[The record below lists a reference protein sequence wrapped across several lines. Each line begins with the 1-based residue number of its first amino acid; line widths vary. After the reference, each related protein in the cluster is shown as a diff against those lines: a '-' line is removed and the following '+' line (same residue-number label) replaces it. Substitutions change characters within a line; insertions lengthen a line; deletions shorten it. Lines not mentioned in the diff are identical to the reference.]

1 MNPHPVESPLLP
13 GKVAGMPSWSAHA
26 GSLRRH
32 MHAVHDNVHDG
43 LKIHERLPRPLA
55 LTTTGR
61 FRLYRY
67 SAPTSVPARGG
78 GPRQVRWG
86 QACAAEK
93 SQEPGLKQ
101 LATAALLRRPPAFR
115 GSRCTRPRSRAAG
128 LRAGSRPPRA
138 RRRSCRGTR
147 GSASAASSR

>member
-1 MNPHPVESPLLP
+1 MNQHPVPR
-13 GKVAGMPSWSAHA
+13 KVAGMPGWSAHA
-26 GSLRRH
+26 GSLRRQI
-32 MHAVHDNVHDG
+32 HAVRTKCTTAGKSTRACLGHLRWQPQGVLGCTGTPRHQVFQHVEEG
-43 LKIHERLPRPLA
+43 LAKCAGGRHGLPKIPR
-55 LTTTGR
+55 
-61 FRLYRY
+61 
-67 SAPTSVPARGG
+67 SPT
-78 GPRQVRWG
+78 
-86 QACAAEK
+86 
-93 SQEPGLKQ
+93 LKQ